1 MLMSCCAAVAA
12 TASAGCLSGWHCS
25 AQLCARRAMRR
36 PQPQNVDDDAVHQHV
51 DLVGDSIVVTA
62 VAVVVALIA
71 RAGDDQ
77 WRARAV
83 SELAATRASSNG
95 AARQKEP
102 CTPHE
107 IHGLCTCG
115 LFGSSQ
121 SVFVGCL
128 YILYNNQLQLQLHI
142 GPQWSRAD

>member
-1 MLMSCCAAVAA
+1 MSPWLGTGAVGQLPRRR
-12 TASAGCLSGWHCS
+12 THLS

-36 PQPQNVDDDAVHQHV
+36 PHPQNVDDDSVHQHV

-102 CTPHE
+102 STPHE
-107 IHGLCTCG
+107 TTWMDLCTCG